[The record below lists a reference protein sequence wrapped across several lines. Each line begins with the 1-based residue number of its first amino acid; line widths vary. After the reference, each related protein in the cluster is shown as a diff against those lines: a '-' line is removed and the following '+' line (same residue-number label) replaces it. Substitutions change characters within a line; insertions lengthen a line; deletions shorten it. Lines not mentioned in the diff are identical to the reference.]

1 MSFEIQQNIGLAE
14 FTTFKVGGNARYF
27 VQVRNESEVLRAIEF
42 AEENALETF
51 ILGGGSNVLIADE
64 GFDGLVVKIALKE
77 ITLVVKDSE
86 TVFVNAGSGEDWDEL
101 VAYCVSEN
109 LQGFE
114 CLSGIP
120 GLVGGTPVQNV
131 GAYGQEVSETII
143 SVRCFDRNTNKIVEL
158 SNSECGFAYRA
169 SIFNTSE
176 KNRYIVLSVTYNL
189 KLNGDPKI
197 VYRDLQNFFGK
208 RKPTLEETREAVLE
222 IRHVKSMVID
232 KNDINS
238 QSAGSFFK
246 NPIVSREKF
255 SEIEKIAAN
264 LKIENVPYFMVDE
277 KSVKIPA
284 AWLIEKADF
293 YKGFRRGKVGLST
306 NHTLAIINRGNATAQ
321 EILDFKCD
329 IQNKVKERF
338 HIELQPEPVF
348 VGFEKPKRH
357 S

>member
-1 MSFEIQQNIGLAE
+1 MSFEIQQNVGLAK
-14 FTTFKVGGNARYF
+14 FTTFKIGGNARYF
-27 VQVRNESEVLRAIEF
+27 VQARDESEVLRAIEF
-42 AEENALETF
+42 AEENALKTF

-64 GFDGLVVKIALKE
+64 GFDGLVVKIAFKGVALTDKCG
-77 ITLVVKDSE
+77 E
-86 TVFVNAGSGEDWDEL
+86 TNFVTVYAGEDWDEL
-101 VAYCVSEN
+101 VAFCVGEN

-120 GLVGGTPVQNV
+120 GLVGGTPIQNV

-143 SVRCFDRNTNKIVEL
+143 SVRCFDRKTKKIVEL
-158 SNSECGFAYRA
+158 NNAECGFAYRT

-176 KNRYIVLSVTYNL
+176 KNRYIVLSVAY
-189 KLNGDPKI
+189 KLRLNSEPKI
-197 VYRDLQNFFGK
+197 VYRDLQNFFGEK
-208 RKPTLEETREAVLE
+208 KPTLQETREAVLE
-222 IRHVKSMVID
+222 IRRAKSMVID
-232 KNDINS
+232 ENDANS
-238 QSAGSFFK
+238 RSAGSFFK

-255 SEIEKIAAN
+255 AELKKIAERLN
-264 LKIENVPYFMVDE
+264 IENVPHFKVDE
-277 KSVKIPA
+277 KTVKIPA

-293 YKGFRRGKVGLST
+293 YKGFARGKVGLST

-338 HIELQPEPVF
+338 HIVLQPEPVF
-348 VGFEKPKRH
+348 VGFEKPERH